1 MTQRH
6 DPERTNT
13 QLDRVIDAVLRELV
27 EREAPHDLHSQI
39 MTRVDGAATSS
50 RSFGR
55 MLVSFRPATAWSVL
69 FVALVGGLL
78 YWMVPGVWP
87 SPEPTDRP
95 RPTRTATTAP
105 RSVVPTAEPPRVV
118 EAAPEAPRVGGA
130 RGDDSLAIARAEP
143 DTTPGPRRVAVIVPR
158 VDVPVVAGGLLR
170 VAPLGAPAELLPTPI
185 ELAAMALDPLGVD
198 SLDLRPLTVP
208 AI

>member
-6 DPERTNT
+6 DPERTST
-13 QLDRVIDAVLRELV
+13 QLDRVIDAALRELV

-39 MTRVDGAATSS
+39 MRRVDGAATWSS

-69 FVALVGGLL
+69 FVALLGGLL
-78 YWMVPGVWP
+78 YWMAPGVWP
-87 SPEPTDRP
+87 PPEPTDRP

-118 EAAPEAPRVGGA
+118 EAAPEAPRVGAA
-130 RGDDSLAIARAEP
+130 RGDGSPSIARAEP
-143 DTTPGPRRVAVIVPR
+143 DTTPSPRRVAVIVPR
-158 VDVPVVAGGLLR
+158 VAVPVVA
-170 VAPLGAPAELLPTPI
+170 
-185 ELAAMALDPLGVD
+185 AACCASSRWG
-198 SLDLRPLTVP
+198 LRPRCFRFLSN
-208 AI
+208 